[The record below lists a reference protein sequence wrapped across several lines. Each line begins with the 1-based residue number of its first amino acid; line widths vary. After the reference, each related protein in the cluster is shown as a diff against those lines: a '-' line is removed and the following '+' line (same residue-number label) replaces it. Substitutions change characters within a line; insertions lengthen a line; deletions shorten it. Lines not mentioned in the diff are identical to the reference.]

1 MSLFIIS
8 VQKNFV
14 KQSTSLILNSNK
26 LTSTINI
33 VQNKL
38 IVKSEDIVN
47 KFNQYAN
54 EVGLTEKMTL
64 SDLLNSVL
72 GNQ

>member
-14 KQSTSLILNSNK
+14 KQSTSLIMNSNK

-38 IVKSEDIVN
+38 IVKSEDLDYIF
-47 KFNQYAN
+47 K
-54 EVGLTEKMTL
+54 
-64 SDLLNSVL
+64 VL
-72 GNQ
+72 ERNIIPFTIKKVVK

>member
-14 KQSTSLILNSNK
+14 KQSTSLIMNSNK

-38 IVKSEDIVN
+38 IIKSEDLDYIFKVLERNIIPFTIKQIV
-47 KFNQYAN
+47 K
-54 EVGLTEKMTL
+54 
-64 SDLLNSVL
+64 
-72 GNQ
+72 

>member
-1 MSLFIIS
+1 MSLFIVS

-26 LTSTINI
+26 LSSTINI

-38 IVKSEDIVN
+38 IVKSEDLDYIF
-47 KFNQYAN
+47 K
-54 EVGLTEKMTL
+54 
-64 SDLLNSVL
+64 VL
-72 GNQ
+72 ERDIIPFTVKQIN

>member
-14 KQSTSLILNSNK
+14 KQSTSLIMNSNK

-38 IVKSEDIVN
+38 IVKSEDLDYIF
-47 KFNQYAN
+47 K
-54 EVGLTEKMTL
+54 
-64 SDLLNSVL
+64 VL
-72 GNQ
+72 ERNIIPFTIKQIN

>member
-38 IVKSEDIVN
+38 IVKSEDLDYIF
-47 KFNQYAN
+47 K
-54 EVGLTEKMTL
+54 
-64 SDLLNSVL
+64 VL
-72 GNQ
+72 ERNIIPFTIKQIN

>member
-1 MSLFIIS
+1 MSLFIVS

-26 LTSTINI
+26 LSSTINI

-38 IVKSEDIVN
+38 IVKS
-47 KFNQYAN
+47 K
-54 EVGLTEKMTL
+54 
-64 SDLLNSVL
+64 DLDYIFKVL
-72 GNQ
+72 ERNIIPFTVKQIN

>member
-14 KQSTSLILNSNK
+14 KQSTSLIMNSNK

-38 IVKSEDIVN
+38 IVKSEDLDYIFNVLERNIIPFTVKQIV
-47 KFNQYAN
+47 K
-54 EVGLTEKMTL
+54 
-64 SDLLNSVL
+64 
-72 GNQ
+72 